1 MKDKITYE
9 LKAGFT
15 YGDKDGN
22 QQTASFIELAAPT
35 SRNMTECAELKQ
47 SFYRALPDDKD
58 ATDEDREGKEI
69 GDIKGADV
77 IGLILRSKDVKLIT
91 VLLHA
96 KALFTSGIAK
106 VDGETKMTKPLCD
119 KMNNEDFE
127 DMVGEYL
134 VNFILASMLQKMKN
148 QQSS

>member
-1 MKDKITYE
+1 MKDKIIYE
-9 LKAGFT
+9 LQVGFS
-15 YGDKDGN
+15 YGDSQGN

-69 GDIKGADV
+69 SEVNGADV

-96 KALFTSGIAK
+96 KALFCSGVAK
-106 VDGETKMTKPLCD
+106 VDGQTKLTKPLCD
-119 KMNNEDFE
+119 KMNNDDFE
-127 DMVGEYL
+127 NMVGEYL
-134 VNFILASMLQKMKN
+134 VNFILASILQKMKN
-148 QQSS
+148 QQSR